1 MAGDDRG
8 DDVAS
13 SGTHP
18 EIEMPSEGEL
28 SRLVENKHPT
38 VRQVY
43 LDVHR
48 LVLEAVPDIRHA
60 VDTVDAQIGYGARQ
74 FGYGGWGMAA
84 LAPYTNWVSLA
95 LLRGAELDDPDGLL
109 EGTGRSVRHAKV
121 RSTEQLAER
130 REAIKRLLE
139 SAAHLNPG

>member
-1 MAGDDRG
+1 M
-8 DDVAS
+8 AS

-18 EIEMPSEGEL
+18 QIEMPSEAEL
-28 SRLVENKHPT
+28 SRLVESKRPT

-43 LDVHR
+43 LDTHR
-48 LVLEAVPDIRHA
+48 LVLEAVPDIRYA

-74 FGYGGWGMAA
+74 FGYDGWGMAA

-109 EGTGRSVRHAKV
+109 EGTGRSVRHVKV

-139 SAAHLNPG
+139 AAARLNLG